1 MDDRERTRLE
11 AELEALRAQ
20 VKTLK
25 QSHETLRTVLD
36 TVPQR
41 VFWKDRALR
50 YLGANRLFLEDAGLE
65 GPEDLVGRRDDD
77 LPWRE
82 LAHVYQA
89 DDTEVLSRR
98 VEKLNYEEPGIH
110 EGGRL
115 HWLRTTKVPLKG
127 PDGEIIGVFG
137 CFEDITDRI
146 RADEALRQSEERY
159 RTLVEQ
165 ASDGIFIADL
175 SGHYVDVNAAG
186 CAMLG
191 YTKEEILS
199 RTLRDLIS
207 EEDYGRVNP
216 HVAELQTGATLITER
231 RLKTKDGRMLDVE
244 MSSKIIAGG
253 YLQGIVRNISARKQA
268 ERDRRRLEEKL
279 RQAQRLESVGR
290 LAGGVAHDFN
300 NLLSVIIGGGH
311 LVRRA
316 LPAGSPAHED
326 LDDILAAAEGAANLT
341 HQLLAF
347 ARNQV
352 LEPEILDLG
361 HAVRRAAKLVGRLV
375 GESVEVVLDLDPEA
389 VQVEVDRSQLEQVLL
404 NLAVNARDAMPAG
417 GRLTIETGRATPT
430 EAERASSP
438 GLKGGEH
445 LCIRIRD
452 TGAGMDAETV
462 SHVFEPFFTTKGRGE
477 GTGLGLATVYGIVAQ
492 SGGIVRVH
500 STVGEGTTFEVLLPE
515 ARPRSRS
522 RPAPA
527 PAVHGSPGGQTLLVV
542 EDEDVLRSMLRRM
555 LEPEGYRLLLAES
568 GGDAL
573 RMSRAHP
580 DAIDLLLADV
590 MMPGMTGVELARLLE
605 AERPGIGV
613 LLMSGYADQALGP
626 SGTLEGRPLLAKPF
640 TAAALGMRIRSV
652 LGQAT
657 ELTAD
662 PETDRTDEG

>member
-1 MDDRERTRLE
+1 MDDRERARLE
-11 AELEALRAQ
+11 AEIEALRAQ
-20 VKTLK
+20 VKALE

-41 VFWKDRALR
+41 VFWKDRSLR
-50 YLGANRLFLEDAGLE
+50 YLGANRLFLEDAGLD
-65 GPEDLVGRRDDD
+65 GPEALVGRRDED

-98 VEKLNYEEPGIH
+98 IEKLNYEEPGIR

-127 PDGEIIGVFG
+127 PDGEVIGVFG

-191 YTKEEILS
+191 FTKEEILGF
-199 RTLRDLIS
+199 TIRDLIS
-207 EEDYGRVNP
+207 EEDQDRVP
-216 HVAELQTGATLITER
+216 PLVAELQSGATVISER
-231 RLKTKDGRMLDVE
+231 RLKTRDGRMLEVE
-244 MSSKIIAGG
+244 MSAKVIAGG
-253 YLQGIVRNISARKQA
+253 YLQGIVRDISGRKQA
-268 ERDRRRLEEKL
+268 ERERRRLEEKL

-311 LVRRA
+311 LVRRE
-316 LPAGSPAHED
+316 LPDGSRAHED

-341 HQLLAF
+341 RQLLAF
-347 ARNQV
+347 SRNQV
-352 LEPEILDLG
+352 LEPELLDLG
-361 HAVRRAAKLVGRLV
+361 ETVRRIAKMVARMAGDT
-375 GESVEVVLDLDPEA
+375 VEVVLDLDDDA
-389 VQVEVDRSQLEQVLL
+389 AQVEVDRSQLEQVIL
-404 NLAVNARDAMPAG
+404 NLVVNARDAMPDG
-417 GRLTIETGRATPT
+417 GRLTIQTGRATPT
-430 EAERASSP
+430 EAERESSP
-438 GLKGGEH
+438 GLKGEAH
-445 LCIRIRD
+445 LCLRVTD
-452 TGAGMDAETV
+452 TGAGMDAETAG
-462 SHVFEPFFTTKGRGE
+462 HVFEPFFTTKGPGE

-500 STVGEGTTFEVLLPE
+500 SRVGQGTTFEVLLPE
-515 ARPRSRS
+515 AKPRTRS

-527 PAVHGSPGGQTLLVV
+527 PAIHGTPGGQTLLVV

-568 GGDAL
+568 GEDAL

-580 DAIDLLLADV
+580 DAIDLVVTDV
-590 MMPGMTGVELARLLE
+590 MMPGMTGVELARHLE

-613 LLMSGYADQALGP
+613 LLMSGYAEQAL
-626 SGTLEGRPLLAKPF
+626 SRDGTLEGRPFLAKPF
-640 TAAALGMRIRSV
+640 TAGALLDRIQAI
-652 LGQAT
+652 LGPGARR
-657 ELTAD
+657 LAD
-662 PETDRTDEG
+662 DEG